1 MYLSYTEYQDYG
13 GTLDETT
20 YNAYEFEAEAIIN
33 YYTFDRLKQD
43 SEVNESVKR
52 LVYTLV
58 DIAERK
64 AAALA
69 LGMSSSSE
77 TSASSQVYITKQSN
91 DGVATSYNG
100 MSASNLFNICKS
112 ETKNAVI
119 RYLSN
124 VVNEAGR
131 KVLFRGLYPGE

>member
-1 MYLSYTEYQDYG
+1 
-13 GTLDETT
+13 
-20 YNAYEFEAEAIIN
+20 
-33 YYTFDRLKQD
+33 
-43 SEVNESVKR
+43 
-52 LVYTLV
+52 
-58 DIAERK
+58 
-64 AAALA
+64 
-69 LGMSSSSE
+69 MSSSSE

-131 KVLFRGLYPGE
+131 KVLFRGLLIRMCLDLRLGLQLGVEFEL